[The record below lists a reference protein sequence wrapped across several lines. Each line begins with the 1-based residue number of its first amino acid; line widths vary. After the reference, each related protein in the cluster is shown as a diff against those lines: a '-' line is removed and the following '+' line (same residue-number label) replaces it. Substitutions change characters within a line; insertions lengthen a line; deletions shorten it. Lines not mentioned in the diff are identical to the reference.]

1 MTGNFAPNYLSSAN
15 YSMGYFDQWNVSTA
29 DITGN
34 NSGVLSTVESPR
46 LPFAKTSDE
55 NWHIFE
61 LLFRPPVGILNSS
74 KPLLPKTDM
83 VLSFD
88 RAVSDLALISKTVN
102 GENPLANEVIP
113 LENVFLRATYYSSP
127 YLRNYFQ
134 TIEEKEI
141 SYKFDETQVII
152 KNIPQGLK
160 NVRFSNI
167 MGGNTPTYLFAG
179 IIESAALIGN
189 NQLSSTAFKQ
199 HKVLEFDLTIDGQSV
214 QGFPVKTDNGIPIL
228 AYDTYLKATNRSF
241 NNSVNETIPIRD
253 FANFSFL
260 YGHKFSGEVSENGWI
275 GINLKLDEEYD
286 KNYSIGNQF
295 SKFWLK
301 IFFCF

>member
-15 YSMGYFDQWNVSTA
+15 YSMGYFDQWNIGTTE
-29 DITGN
+29 ITGN
-34 NSGVLSTVESPR
+34 NASVLNTVEAPR

-55 NWHIFE
+55 KWHIFD
-61 LLFRPPVGILNSS
+61 LLFRPPIGILNST

-88 RAVSDLALISKTVN
+88 RAISDLALISKTAD
-102 GENPLANEVIP
+102 GENPLENEVIP

-141 SYKFDETQVII
+141 SYKFDETQVLI
-152 KNIPQGLK
+152 KNIPQGVK

-167 MGGNTPTYLFAG
+167 MGGNTPTFLFAG
-179 IIESAALIGN
+179 IIESAALMGN
-189 NQLSSTAFKQ
+189 NKLSSTAFKQ
-199 HKVLEFDLTIDGQSV
+199 HKVLEFDLNIDGQSV
-214 QGFPVKTDNGIPIL
+214 QGFPIKTENGIPIM
-228 AYDTYLKATNRSF
+228 AYDSYLKATNRAF

-253 FANFSFL
+253 YANFSFI
-260 YGHKFSGEVSENGWI
+260 YGHKFSGEVSESGWI
-275 GINLKLDEEYD
+275 GINLKLDKEYED
-286 KNYSIGNQF
+286 NFSIGN
-295 SKFWLK
+295 
-301 IFFCF
+301 